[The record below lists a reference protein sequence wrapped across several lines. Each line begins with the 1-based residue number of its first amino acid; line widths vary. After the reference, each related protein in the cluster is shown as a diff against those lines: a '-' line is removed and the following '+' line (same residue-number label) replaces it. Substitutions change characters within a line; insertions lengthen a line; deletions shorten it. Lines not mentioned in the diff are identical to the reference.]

1 MVGRE
6 KTKTLPSH
14 FLPMGN
20 FTSIIP
26 QEALESFLK
35 LPNNLTWKPARRVF
49 VIPFESA
56 SKMMITRAGVKPKFH
71 AS

>member
-35 LPNNLTWKPARRVF
+35 LPNNLT
-49 VIPFESA
+49 
-56 SKMMITRAGVKPKFH
+56 
-71 AS
+71 